1 LEAIQLILLIII
13 SPELSTMRTIVQLL
27 CVLVFLSLG
36 VPTYAQE
43 IGITGKVTAADGSA
57 LPGASVLI
65 KGTTNGVPT
74 DADGGFRIN
83 VPSQSTILVFS
94 MIGMTAQ
101 EITVGTRTN
110 IDVILQEDARAL
122 NEVVVVGYG
131 TQRKLD
137 VTGSVVQIK
146 GEEISKQPSMNAV
159 SGLQGKVA
167 GVQINNSGKPG
178 DAPQIRIRGVG
189 TAYGSRNPLYV
200 VDGVWFD
207 DISFLNSSDIE
218 NMNILK
224 DASSQSIY
232 GVRAANGV
240 VLITTKKG
248 KSGKAVVD
256 YNGFVGV
263 QKVTNKLKMA
273 NAEEY
278 ATMVNELSAINGKGQ
293 VLNPAGLG
301 EGTDWYNQILRDA
314 FITNH
319 QISVSGGGEKS
330 TYNLSLGYLKQD
342 GIVDRNGFKRY
353 TARFQNDFQ
362 VNKNLKVGY
371 TATGAFSK
379 SADEAGGIFRQLYAA
394 SPALSVYN
402 ADGTYGDPAKLNLG
416 DGANFNPQVTVDVF
430 NQNTK
435 KTLLTA
441 NAYAELSFLKDF
453 TFRSSLGGRYGQDE
467 TRAYVPVYEATLAQ
481 RNTNSLLT
489 FTRPQARYW
498 IFENTVSYTKS
509 FGKHNVTALLG
520 QSAQRDQSYKLTAS
534 ARDVPFTSEGD
545 LYLDLG
551 NATGRSI
558 KDEGDL
564 ATYSSYFGRVN
575 YSFSDRYLFNASL
588 RADGSSKFYEGG
600 NAWGY
605 FPSVGAGWVIS
616 NEAFMSNQRVFDN
629 LKVRASWGKI
639 GNASVPSNLSTLT
652 VASGGG
658 LAAIFGGQVNT
669 GASINS
675 IIPPVTVWERG
686 VGTDIGLEAGLL
698 KNRLTVEL
706 DYYNKKT
713 ERAIFDLP
721 VLASI
726 GTASGRIIG
735 NQADFQNRGFEGA
748 LTWRDEIGK
757 DLSFSIGVNAAV
769 NNNKVLAVS
778 TGANPIYDGGV
789 GLTGGALATRT
800 RVGDPIGSFYGYIV
814 DGIFQN
820 QAEINE
826 SAQKSAKPGDF
837 RYRDIS
843 GSSGTPDGNITGLDR
858 QIIGNPNP
866 KLTYGINTSWNYKWF
881 DLMLDFQG
889 VAKVDIYNANL
900 GWRYGNENFTK
911 DYFDNRWHGEGT
923 SNTYPSANIGGGTN
937 YQPNSFFVQ
946 SGSYFRVRNAQ
957 LGYTFP
963 ASVNERL
970 KIRKLRLY
978 ANAQN
983 ALNFFKYKGLSPEVL
998 ANENKPTQAGI
1009 DANVYPL
1016 SATYNIGINVTF

>member
-1 LEAIQLILLIII
+1 MKTDLRLLYVIIF
-13 SPELSTMRTIVQLL
+13 LL
-27 CVLVFLSLG
+27 LGSL
-36 VPTYAQE
+36 TSYAQG
-43 IGITGKVTAADGSA
+43 IGITGKVIGADGSP
-57 LPGASVLI
+57 LPGVSVLI
-65 KGTTNGVPT
+65 KGTTTGVPT
-74 DADGGFRIN
+74 DADGGFSIQ
-83 VPSQSTILVFS
+83 VPTKETVLVFS
-94 MIGMTAQ
+94 MIGMLTK
-101 EITVGTRTN
+101 EVTVGSQTTLN
-110 IDVILQEDARAL
+110 VTLEDDARAL

-178 DAPQIRIRGVG
+178 EAPQIRIRGVG

-207 DISFLNSSDIE
+207 DISFLNSGDIE
-218 NMNILK
+218 SMNILK

-248 KSGKAVVD
+248 KSGKAVINYD
-256 YNGFVGV
+256 GYVGI
-263 QKVTNKLKMA
+263 QKVTNQIKMA
-273 NAEEY
+273 NAHEY
-278 ATMVNELSAINGKGQ
+278 GTIINELSQINGKDPL
-293 VLNPAGLG
+293 LNTSTLG
-301 EGTDWYNQILRDA
+301 EGTNWYNQILRNA
-314 FITNH
+314 IITNH
-319 QISVSGGGEKS
+319 QLSVSGGGDVS
-330 TYNLSLGYLKQD
+330 TYNLSVGYLKQD
-342 GIVDRNGFKRY
+342 GIVEKNGFKRY

-362 VNKNLKVGY
+362 VSKFIKMGY

-379 SADEAGGIFRQLYAA
+379 SADEAGGIFRQLFAA
-394 SPALSVYN
+394 SPAVPIYN
-402 ADGTYGDPAKLNLG
+402 ADGTYGDPSKLNLG
-416 DGANFNPQVTVDVF
+416 DGANFNPQATIDYF

-441 NAYAELSFLKDF
+441 NAYAEVNFLKDF
-453 TFRSSLGGRYGQDE
+453 TFKTSLGGRYGQDE
-467 TRAYVPVYEATLAQ
+467 TRAYVPVYQATLGQ

-498 IFENTVSYTKS
+498 IFENTLTYTKS
-509 FGKHNVTALLG
+509 WQNHSLTAMLG
-520 QSAQRDQSYKLTAS
+520 QSAQRDQSYKVIAS
-534 ARDVPFTSEGD
+534 ARDVPYTSEGD

-551 NATGRSI
+551 NATGRTI

-564 ATYSSYFGRVN
+564 ATYASYFGRVN

-588 RADGSSKFYEGG
+588 RADGSSKFFEGG

-616 NEAFMSNQRVFDN
+616 NESFMKDQNIFDN
-629 LKVRASWGKI
+629 LKIRASWGKI

-652 VASGGG
+652 VASGGN
-658 LAAIFGGQVNT
+658 LAAIFGGMVNT
-669 GASINS
+669 GGSINS

-686 VGTDIGLEAGLL
+686 VGTDIGIEAALL
-698 KNRLTVEL
+698 KNRLTIEL
-706 DYYNKKT
+706 DYYSKKT

-721 VLASI
+721 VLSSI
-726 GTASGRIIG
+726 GTASGNIIG
-735 NQADFQNRGFEGA
+735 NQADFQNKGFEGA
-748 LTWRDEIGK
+748 VSWKDNIGK

-769 NNNKVLAVS
+769 NNNKVLSVS

-789 GLTGGALATRT
+789 GLTGGAKATRT
-800 RVGDPIGSFYGYIV
+800 RVGDPIGSFYGYV
-814 DGIFQN
+814 VEGIFQN
-820 QAEINE
+820 DKEISE
-826 SAQKSAKPGDF
+826 SAQKTAKPGDF
-837 RYRDIS
+837 KYRDIS
-843 GSSGTPDGNITGLDR
+843 GSDGTPDGRITGLDR

-937 YQPNSFFVQ
+937 YLPNSFFVQ

-957 LGYTFP
+957 LGYTFSS
-963 ASVNERL
+963 SVTDRL
-970 KIRKLRLY
+970 KIKRLRVY

-983 ALNFFKYKGLSPEVL
+983 ALNFFKYKGLSPEVT

-1016 SATYNIGINVTF
+1016 SATYNFGLNITF

>member
-1 LEAIQLILLIII
+1 MKANVRSLYLLI
-13 SPELSTMRTIVQLL
+13 VFA
-27 CVLVFLSLG
+27 CVTTLAF
-36 VPTYAQE
+36 AQE
-43 IGITGKVTAADGSA
+43 INITGKVTSASDGSG
-57 LPGASVLI
+57 LPGASVLL
-65 KGTTNGVPT
+65 KGTTTGVPT
-74 DADGGFRIN
+74 DTDGSFNIK
-83 VPSQSTILVFS
+83 VPSSTSVLVIS
-94 MIGMTAQ
+94 MIGMTSQ
-101 EITVGTRTN
+101 EITVGSN
-110 IDVILQEDARAL
+110 SVINVALQEDARAL

-131 TQRKLD
+131 SQRKVD
-137 VTGSVVQIK
+137 VTGSVVSIK
-146 GEEISKQPSMNAV
+146 GAEISKQSSINAV

-167 GVQINNSGKPG
+167 GVQVNNSGKPG
-178 DAPQIRIRGVG
+178 EAPQIRIRGVG
-189 TAYGSRNPLYV
+189 TAYGSPNPLYV

-207 DISFLNSSDIE
+207 DISFLNSADIE
-218 NMNILK
+218 SMNILK

-256 YNGFVGV
+256 YNGFVGM
-263 QKVTNKLKMA
+263 QKVTNQIKMA
-273 NAEEY
+273 NANEY
-278 ATMVNELSAINGKGQ
+278 ATMINELSAINGGQ
-293 VLNPAGLG
+293 NILNPASYG
-301 EGTDWYNQILRDA
+301 EGTDWYKQVLRDA

-330 TYNLSLGYLKQD
+330 TYNFSLGYLKQD
-342 GIVDRNGFKRY
+342 GIVEKNNFKRY

-362 VNKNLKVGY
+362 VAKNLKVGY

-379 SADEAGGIFRQLYAA
+379 SQDEAGGIFRQLYSAA
-394 SPALSVYN
+394 PVLSVYN
-402 ADGTYGDPAKLNLG
+402 ADGTYGDPSKLNLG
-416 DGANFNPQVTVDVF
+416 DGANFNPQVTLDYY

-453 TFRSSLGGRYGQDE
+453 TFKTSLGGRYSQDE
-467 TRAYVPVYEATLAQ
+467 TRAYVPVYAATVAQ

-498 IFENTVSYTKS
+498 IFENTLTYTKEI
-509 FGKHNVTALLG
+509 GKHSITALLG

-534 ARDVPFTSEGD
+534 ARDVPYASEGD
-545 LYLDLG
+545 LYLTLG
-551 NATGRSI
+551 NVDGRNVT
-558 KDEGDL
+558 DEGDL

-575 YSFSDRYLFNASL
+575 YGFSDRYLINASL
-588 RADGSSKFYEGG
+588 RADGSSKFYQGG

-616 NEAFMSNQRVFDN
+616 NEAFMGDQKVFDN
-629 LKVRASWGKI
+629 LKLRASWGKI

-652 VASGGG
+652 VATGGT
-658 LAAIFGGQVNT
+658 LAAIYGGTVNT

-686 VGTDIGLEAGLL
+686 VGTDIGLEASLM
-698 KNRLTVEL
+698 KNRLSFEL
-706 DYYNKKT
+706 DYYTKKT
-713 ERAIFDLP
+713 ERAIFDIP

-726 GTASGRIIG
+726 GTASGKIIG
-735 NQADFQNRGFEGA
+735 NQADFENKGFEA
-748 LTWRDEIGK
+748 AITWRDEIGK
-757 DLSFSIGVNAAV
+757 DLTYSIGINGSM
-769 NNNKVLAVS
+769 NNNKVLSVS

-800 RVGDPIGSFYGYIV
+800 RVGDPIGSFYGYVV

-820 QAEINE
+820 QAEIDG
-826 SAQKSAKPGDF
+826 SAQKTAKPGDF

-843 GSSGTPDGNITGLDR
+843 GSNGTPDGNITGLDR
-858 QIIGNPNP
+858 QVIGNPNP
-866 KLTYGINTSWNYKWF
+866 KYTYGINTSWNYKWF

-889 VAKVDIYNANL
+889 VAKVDVYNANL

-923 SNTYPSANIGGGTN
+923 SNTYPSANIGGGSN
-937 YQPNSFFVQ
+937 YLANSFFVQ
-946 SGSYFRVRNAQ
+946 NGSYFRVRNAQ
-957 LGYTFP
+957 LGYSLP
-963 ASVNERL
+963 AKVTERL
-970 KIRKLRLY
+970 KLKKLRIY

-983 ALNFFKYKGLSPEVL
+983 ALNFFKYKGLSPEVR

-1016 SATYNIGINVTF
+1016 SATYNFGINVTF

>member
-1 LEAIQLILLIII
+1 MKANVRSLYLLI
-13 SPELSTMRTIVQLL
+13 VFA
-27 CVLVFLSLG
+27 CVTTLAF
-36 VPTYAQE
+36 AQE
-43 IGITGKVTAADGSA
+43 INITGKVTSASDGSG
-57 LPGASVLI
+57 LPGASVLL
-65 KGTTNGVPT
+65 KGTTTGVPT
-74 DADGGFRIN
+74 DTDGSFNIN
-83 VPSQSTILVFS
+83 VPSSTSVLVIS
-94 MIGMTAQ
+94 MIGMTSQ
-101 EITVGTRTN
+101 EITVGSN
-110 IDVILQEDARAL
+110 SVINVALQEDARAL

-131 TQRKLD
+131 SQRKVD
-137 VTGSVVQIK
+137 VTGSVVSIK
-146 GEEISKQPSMNAV
+146 GAEISKQSSINAV

-167 GVQINNSGKPG
+167 GVQVNNSGKPG
-178 DAPQIRIRGVG
+178 EAPQIRIRGVG
-189 TAYGSRNPLYV
+189 TAYGSPNPLYV

-207 DISFLNSSDIE
+207 DISFLNSADIE
-218 NMNILK
+218 SMNILK

-248 KSGKAVVD
+248 KSGKAVID
-256 YNGFVGV
+256 YNGFVGM
-263 QKVTNKLKMA
+263 QKVTNQIKMA
-273 NAEEY
+273 NANEY
-278 ATMVNELSAINGKGQ
+278 ATMINELSAINGGQ
-293 VLNPAGLG
+293 NILNPANYG
-301 EGTDWYNQILRDA
+301 EGTDWYKQVLRDA

-330 TYNLSLGYLKQD
+330 TYNFSLGYLKQD
-342 GIVDRNGFKRY
+342 GIVEKNNFKRY

-362 VNKNLKVGY
+362 VAKNLKVGY

-379 SADEAGGIFRQLYAA
+379 SQDEAGGIFRQLYSAA
-394 SPALSVYN
+394 PVLSVYN
-402 ADGTYGDPAKLNLG
+402 ADGTYGDPSKLNLG
-416 DGANFNPQVTVDVF
+416 DGANFNPQVTLDYY

-453 TFRSSLGGRYGQDE
+453 TFKTSLGGRYSQDE
-467 TRAYVPVYEATLAQ
+467 TRAYVPVYAATVAQ

-498 IFENTVSYTKS
+498 IFENTLTYTKEI
-509 FGKHNVTALLG
+509 GKHSITALLG

-534 ARDVPFTSEGD
+534 ARDVPYASEGD
-545 LYLDLG
+545 LYLTLG
-551 NATGRSI
+551 NVDGRNVT
-558 KDEGDL
+558 DEGDL

-575 YSFSDRYLFNASL
+575 YGFSDRYLINASL
-588 RADGSSKFYEGG
+588 RADGSSKFYQGG

-605 FPSVGAGWVIS
+605 FPSIGAGWVIS
-616 NEAFMSNQRVFDN
+616 NEAFMGDQKVFDN
-629 LKVRASWGKI
+629 LKLRASWGKI

-652 VASGGG
+652 VATGGN
-658 LAAIFGGQVNT
+658 LAAIYGGTVNT

-686 VGTDIGLEAGLL
+686 VGTDIGLEASLM
-698 KNRLTVEL
+698 KNRLSFEL
-706 DYYNKKT
+706 DYYTKKT
-713 ERAIFDLP
+713 ERAIFDIP

-726 GTASGRIIG
+726 GTASGKIIG
-735 NQADFQNRGFEGA
+735 NQADFENKGFEA
-748 LTWRDEIGK
+748 AITWRDEIGK
-757 DLSFSIGVNAAV
+757 DLTYSIGINGSM
-769 NNNKVLAVS
+769 NNNKVLSVS

-800 RVGDPIGSFYGYIV
+800 RVGDPIGSFYGYVV

-820 QAEINE
+820 QAEIDG
-826 SAQKSAKPGDF
+826 SAQKTAKPGDF

-843 GSSGTPDGNITGLDR
+843 GSNGTPDGNITGLDR
-858 QIIGNPNP
+858 QVIGNPNP
-866 KLTYGINTSWNYKWF
+866 KYTYGINTSWNYKWF

-889 VAKVDIYNANL
+889 VAKVDVYNANL

-923 SNTYPSANIGGGTN
+923 SNTYPSANIGGGSN
-937 YQPNSFFVQ
+937 YLANSFFVQ
-946 SGSYFRVRNAQ
+946 NGSYFRVRNAQ
-957 LGYTFP
+957 LGYSLP
-963 ASVNERL
+963 AKVTERL
-970 KIRKLRLY
+970 KLKKLRIY

-983 ALNFFKYKGLSPEVL
+983 ALNFFKYKGLSPEVR

-1016 SATYNIGINVTF
+1016 SATYNFGINVTF

>member
-1 LEAIQLILLIII
+1 MKANVRSLYLLI
-13 SPELSTMRTIVQLL
+13 VFA
-27 CVLVFLSLG
+27 CVTTLAF
-36 VPTYAQE
+36 AQE
-43 IGITGKVTAADGSA
+43 INITGKVTSASDGSG
-57 LPGASVLI
+57 LPGASVLL
-65 KGTTNGVPT
+65 KGTTTGVPT
-74 DADGGFRIN
+74 DTDGSFNIN
-83 VPSQSTILVFS
+83 VPSSTSVLVIS
-94 MIGMTAQ
+94 MIGMTSQ
-101 EITVGTRTN
+101 EITVGSN
-110 IDVILQEDARAL
+110 SVINVALQEDARAL

-131 TQRKLD
+131 SQRKVD
-137 VTGSVVQIK
+137 VTGSVVSIK
-146 GEEISKQPSMNAV
+146 GAEISKQSSINAV

-167 GVQINNSGKPG
+167 GVQVNNSGKPG
-178 DAPQIRIRGVG
+178 EAPQIRIRGVG
-189 TAYGSRNPLYV
+189 TAYGSPNPLYV

-207 DISFLNSSDIE
+207 DISFLNSADIE
-218 NMNILK
+218 SMNILK

-248 KSGKAVVD
+248 KSGKAVID
-256 YNGFVGV
+256 YNGFVGM
-263 QKVTNKLKMA
+263 QKVTNQIKMA
-273 NAEEY
+273 NANEY
-278 ATMVNELSAINGKGQ
+278 ATMINELSAINGGQ
-293 VLNPAGLG
+293 NILNPANYG
-301 EGTDWYNQILRDA
+301 EGTDWYKQVLRDA

-330 TYNLSLGYLKQD
+330 TYNFSLGYLKQD
-342 GIVDRNGFKRY
+342 GIVEKNNFKRY

-362 VNKNLKVGY
+362 VAKNLKVGY

-379 SADEAGGIFRQLYAA
+379 SQDEAGGIFRQLYSAA
-394 SPALSVYN
+394 PVLSVYN
-402 ADGTYGDPAKLNLG
+402 ADGTYGDPSKLNLG
-416 DGANFNPQVTVDVF
+416 DGANFNPQVTLDYY

-453 TFRSSLGGRYGQDE
+453 TFKTSLGGRYSQDE
-467 TRAYVPVYEATLAQ
+467 TRAYVPVYAATVAQ

-498 IFENTVSYTKS
+498 IFENTLTYTKEI
-509 FGKHNVTALLG
+509 GKHSITALLG

-534 ARDVPFTSEGD
+534 ARDVPYASEGD
-545 LYLDLG
+545 LYLTLG
-551 NATGRSI
+551 NVDGRNVT
-558 KDEGDL
+558 DEGDL

-575 YSFSDRYLFNASL
+575 YGFSDRYLINASL
-588 RADGSSKFYEGG
+588 RADGSSKFYQGG

-605 FPSVGAGWVIS
+605 FPSIGAGWVIS
-616 NEAFMSNQRVFDN
+616 NEAFMGDQKVFDN
-629 LKVRASWGKI
+629 LKLRASWGKI

-652 VASGGG
+652 VATGGN
-658 LAAIFGGQVNT
+658 LAAIYGGTVNT

-686 VGTDIGLEAGLL
+686 VGTDIGLEASLM
-698 KNRLTVEL
+698 KNRLSFEL
-706 DYYNKKT
+706 DYYTKKT
-713 ERAIFDLP
+713 ERAIFDIP

-726 GTASGRIIG
+726 GTASGKIIG
-735 NQADFQNRGFEGA
+735 NQADFENKGFEA
-748 LTWRDEIGK
+748 AITWRDEIGK
-757 DLSFSIGVNAAV
+757 DLTYSIGINGSM
-769 NNNKVLAVS
+769 NNNKVLSVS

-800 RVGDPIGSFYGYIV
+800 RVGDPIGSFYGYVV

-820 QAEINE
+820 QAEIDG
-826 SAQKSAKPGDF
+826 SAQKTAKPGDF

-843 GSSGTPDGNITGLDR
+843 GSNGTPDGNITGLDR
-858 QIIGNPNP
+858 QVIGNPNP
-866 KLTYGINTSWNYKWF
+866 KYTYGINTSWNYKWF

-889 VAKVDIYNANL
+889 VAKVDVYNANL

-923 SNTYPSANIGGGTN
+923 SNTYPSANIGGGSN
-937 YQPNSFFVQ
+937 YLANSFFVQ
-946 SGSYFRVRNAQ
+946 NGSYFRVRNAQ
-957 LGYTFP
+957 LGYSLP
-963 ASVNERL
+963 AKVAERL
-970 KIRKLRLY
+970 KLKKLRIY

-983 ALNFFKYKGLSPEVL
+983 ALNFFKYKGLSPEVR

-1016 SATYNIGINVTF
+1016 SATYNFGINVTF